1 MVHKQKKFM
10 PIKLY
15 VLPRLKK
22 GEVTAYA
29 TNYIVASKKM
39 GVTPYEL
46 RTYGHI
52 EKDLITELTNQ
63 KKR

>member
-1 MVHKQKKFM
+1 MTHTQKKK
-10 PIKLY
+10 IKTY
-15 VLPRLKK
+15 VLHDIDTGKLRIR
-22 GEVTAYA
+22 EVKA

-52 EKDLITELTNQ
+52 
-63 KKR
+63 KKVK